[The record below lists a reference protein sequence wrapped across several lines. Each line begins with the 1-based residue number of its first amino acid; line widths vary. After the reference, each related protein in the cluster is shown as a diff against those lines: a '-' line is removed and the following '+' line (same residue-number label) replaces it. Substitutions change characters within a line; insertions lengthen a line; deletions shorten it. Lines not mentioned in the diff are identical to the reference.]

1 MSDTKTFSP
10 KAYPKYKNTEIPE
23 LGEIPDHWELI
34 RLRNMGSF
42 SKGSGGT
49 KEDEVDHGLPCIRYG
64 DLYTYH
70 KYFITES
77 RSFIT
82 PQKAEEY
89 TPIEKGDI
97 LFTTSD
103 VTIRNVGKSAVNL
116 MDSPVYCGPDL
127 IILRPTKLHHH
138 FAGYLLDSP
147 YAQAQKARMQRG
159 VTIMH
164 IYTSQLGDIPFGVPP
179 PDEQAAIVRYL
190 DDVEQRIRAYV
201 SVKERLIAL
210 LEEERQAVIHQA
222 VTRGLD
228 PNVKLKPSGVEWLG
242 DVPEHWEIQQL
253 KQKSRIFRGRFS
265 HRPRNDASLY
275 DGPYPFIQ
283 TGDIARAG
291 KWITTYEQTLNDR
304 GLAVSQMF
312 PRGTLVMTIAANIG
326 DAAILDLDACFPDS
340 VVGFTP
346 SHNVDRDYLYNLFQS
361 MKTEFLRVAP
371 VNTQGNL
378 NVDRI
383 GATIVAFPPLAEQTT
398 IAAHLN
404 QLAYGS
410 DTAIDRA
417 RRQIELMEEYRTRL
431 IADVVTGKIDV
442 REKHIQTNYG
452 TNHSA

>member
-1 MSDTKTFSP
+1 MSSATMPEMKP
-10 KAYPKYKNTEIPE
+10 YPEYKESGTSWVGKVPSHWKVLPNRAIFVEVNDQNHPHEPMLSVTINQGVISQKE
-23 LGEIPDHWELI
+23 LLEDNSQ
-34 RLRNMGSF
+34 RDGSRDDK
-42 SKGSGGT
+42 SSYKL
-49 KEDEVDHGLPCIRYG
+49 VLP
-64 DLYTYH
+64 
-70 KYFITES
+70 
-77 RSFIT
+77 
-82 PQKAEEY
+82 
-89 TPIEKGDI
+89 GDI
-97 LFTTSD
+97 AYNKMRAWQGAIGFSNHKGIVSPAYVVQRPIDGLNPHYLHLLLRTPSFATEAERWSYGITSD
-103 VTIRNVGKSAVNL
+103 MWS
-116 MDSPVYCGPDL
+116 
-127 IILRPTKLHHH
+127 LRPQH
-138 FAGYLLDSP
+138 F
-147 YAQAQKARMQRG
+147 KA
-159 VTIMH
+159 IH
-164 IYTSQLGDIPFGVPP
+164 SCVPP
-179 PDEQAAIVRYL
+179 ADEQAAIVRYL
-190 DDVEQRIRAYV
+190 DDAEQRIRAYV
-201 SVKERLIAL
+201 SAKERLIAL

-222 VTRGLD
+222 VTKGLD

-383 GATIVAFPPLAEQTT
+383 GATIVAFPPLAEQTA

-410 DTAIDRA
+410 DTAIDRT

-442 REKHIQTNYG
+442 REESEQSLTTAVQYP
-452 TNHSA
+452 